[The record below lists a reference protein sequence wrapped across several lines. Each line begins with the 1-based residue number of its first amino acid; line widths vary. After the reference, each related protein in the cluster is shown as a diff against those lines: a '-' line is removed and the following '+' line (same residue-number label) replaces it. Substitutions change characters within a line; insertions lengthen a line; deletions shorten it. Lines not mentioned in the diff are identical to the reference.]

1 MITLDVLSNKSSIVC
16 SEAGD
21 VIILE
26 GFHYF
31 GLQSVTSFVDDTYSS
46 DVDVFFEK
54 YFQYTVDGIH
64 WSDWVVLD
72 DLNLSS
78 IDTKTN
84 HTFSIRY
91 RYIRRGDLV
100 VPLYFHSVTLSVIYS
115 SPIEPSFYKSFFTKN
130 YFSFFNTRS
139 IEWSVNVLNK
149 TFKRGIVPSFI
160 ERERNLNWSDEDFI
174 NFWWTAIYFQSLK
187 VVYDEVFTELF
198 HYPDLLKKF
207 ISQKGLYVTNNLGID
222 EYYYIITHFYDEVM
236 KRGSASILDKNRA
249 LPVNYE
255 GVSIKG
261 ELLRLCN
268 QKEAIESVFG
278 IISEYETGWIV
289 GRTSPIYR
297 YPDFYRDFIRAFE
310 VTEEV
315 ENISLYPLY
324 NSTYVA
330 EEEIIVDGV
339 TINALKVNTG
349 DSGNMAGVASNFQN
363 SILVDSDSDYEI
375 SFKIKG
381 LQSGNRVYFK
391 LDAFNSL
398 GVNLPLQNI
407 RDLTPEEVFLD
418 STTLSGD
425 LFVRGSIMFKN
436 RTSYDSNTELP
447 GQVALR
453 FVEGVD
459 RISPVILVS
468 NNNNCYIYDIK
479 VRVLPLSGNMS
490 YLLTAGELIIKIVE
504 SSTEYSE
511 DQLKKIIGEK
521 LIPISMNV
529 SEEQRV
535 GVSELNEY
543 IPYELPFVLRLE

>member
-16 SEAGD
+16 SEADD

-31 GLQSVTSFVDDTYSS
+31 SLQSITSFVDDTYSS
-46 DVDVFFEK
+46 DVNVFFEK

-64 WSDWVVLD
+64 WSDWFTLSN
-72 DLNLSS
+72 LNLSS
-78 IDTKTN
+78 IVPKIN
-84 HTFSIRY
+84 HVFSIKY
-91 RYIRRGDLV
+91 KYIRKGSV
-100 VPLYFHSVTLSVIYS
+100 AVPLYFHSVTLNVVYISLV
-115 SPIEPSFYKSFFTKN
+115 EPSFYRNFFTKN
-130 YFSFFNTRS
+130 YFSFLNTRS
-139 IEWSVNVLNK
+139 IEWSVNVLGK
-149 TFKRGIVPSFI
+149 TFKKGVVPSFI
-160 ERERNLNWSDEDFI
+160 ERDRNLNWSDEDFI

-187 VVYDEVFTELF
+187 VAYDEVFTELF
-198 HYPDLLKKF
+198 HYPNLLREF
-207 ISQKGLYVTNNLGID
+207 VRQKGLYVTNNLGID

-236 KRGSASILDKNRA
+236 KRGSASILDKNRV
-249 LPVNYE
+249 LPVDYE

-268 QKEAIESVFG
+268 QREVIESVFG

-289 GRTSPIYR
+289 GKTSPIYK

-324 NSTYVA
+324 NPSYIT
-330 EEEIIVDGV
+330 EEEIVVDGV
-339 TINALKVNTG
+339 IINALKVNTG
-349 DSGNMAGVASNFQN
+349 NSGNMAGITGTFQN
-363 SILVDSDSDYEI
+363 SIIIDSDSDYEI
-375 SFKIKG
+375 SFKIRG
-381 LQSGNRVYFK
+381 LESGNRVYFT

-398 GVNLPLQNI
+398 GINVTLQNI
-407 RDLTPEEVFLD
+407 RDLSLEEVFLD

-425 LFVRGSIMFKN
+425 LFIRGNIMFKN
-436 RTSYDSNTELP
+436 RTSYESNTELP
-447 GQVALR
+447 GQNALR

-479 VRVLPLSGNMS
+479 VRVLPLTGSMS
-490 YLLTAGELIIKIVE
+490 YMLTAGELIIKIVE

-511 DQLKKIIGEK
+511 SQLKKIIGEK

-535 GVSELNEY
+535 GVSESDEY